1 MPLDAICLSGVLTEL
16 RPQILGARVDKVQQ
30 PERDKVILTLR
41 GKDTGGKLLLASGTG
56 SARLHLTSRS
66 YENPQSP
73 PMFCMLLRKHLAG
86 AKLREVTQPPMERLV
101 KLIFDTY
108 NELGEPSQ
116 KTLILELLGKY
127 CNLILVDEEGII
139 LDAQRRIDADHADRR
154 ILPGLRWH
162 EPEAQGKMSPF
173 EVTYEAF
180 RIALAGKA
188 GDQRLDSWILDT
200 LRGISPLIAR
210 ELTHRSFGKT
220 DARLEET
227 SAEQR
232 EAFLSALTAFFS
244 EIQKGNLTPYEL
256 RGEDGPVDFSY
267 TPITQ
272 YGRARQNIQRERF
285 GILLD
290 NFYETRD
297 RLDRHRQQAGALVK
311 SVTNLRDRSA
321 RKLELQK
328 EELAQAEDRERYRE
342 QGDIITANLHMLTRG
357 QESLTALNF
366 YDPSGGEIT
375 ITLDPLKT
383 PQQNAAAYYKRYNKA
398 KTAERHLIEQ
408 MDRAKGEREYLD
420 SVLESLEKAETTSDI
435 AQIRQELTEAGLL
448 KQSAGKKQKLP
459 PAKPLAFVSSTGMPI
474 YAGKNNL
481 QNDQL
486 TFKTA
491 NRLDI
496 WLHTKDLH
504 GSHVIIATGGAEPDA
519 ETLEEAATIAAWY
532 SEGKAG
538 TKIPV
543 DYTLV
548 KHVKKPSGA
557 KPGATHYVNFKTIY
571 VDPDE
576 TLVNRLRKGN

>member
-1 MPLDAICLSGVLTEL
+1 MPLDAICLSGVLAEL
-16 RPQILGARVDKVQQ
+16 GPQILGARVDKVQQ

-41 GKDTGGKLLLASGTG
+41 GKDAGGKLLLASGTG
-56 SARLHLTSRS
+56 SARLHLTNRS

-73 PMFCMLLRKHLAG
+73 PMFCMLLRKHLSG
-86 AKLREVTQPPMERLV
+86 AKLREITQPPMERLV
-101 KLIFDTY
+101 KLTFDTY

-116 KTLILELLGKY
+116 KTLVLELLGKY

-139 LDAQRRIDADHADRR
+139 LDALRRIDADHADRR
-154 ILPGLRWH
+154 ILPGLRWR
-162 EPEAQGKMSPF
+162 EPEAQGKLNPL
-173 EVTYEAF
+173 EAT
-180 RIALAGKA
+180 REALRTSLAGKA
-188 GDQRLDSWILDT
+188 GDQRLDSWLLDT
-200 LRGISPLIAR
+200 LLGISPLIAR
-210 ELTHRSFGKT
+210 ELTHRSFSKT
-220 DARLEET
+220 GQRLEEI
-227 SAEQR
+227 SSEQR
-232 EAFLSALTAFFS
+232 EVFLDVLMDFFA
-244 EIQKGNLTPYEL
+244 EIQRGKLIPYEL
-256 RGEDGPVDFSY
+256 CDENAPVDFSY

-272 YGRARQNIQRERF
+272 YGDTRQSIQRERF
-285 GILLD
+285 GALLD
-290 NFYETRD
+290 HFYETRD
-297 RLDRHRQQAGALVK
+297 WLDRHRQQAGALVK

-342 QGDIITANLHMLTRG
+342 QGDIITANFHTLSRG
-357 QESLTALNF
+357 QESLTAQNF
-366 YDPSGGEIT
+366 YDPDGDEIT
-375 ITLDPLKT
+375 ISLDPLKT

-420 SVLESLEKAETTSDI
+420 SVLESLQKAETTSDI
-435 AQIRQELTEAGLL
+435 AQIRQELIEAGLL
-448 KQSAGKKQKLP
+448 KQSVGKKQKLP
-459 PAKPLAFVSSTGMPI
+459 PAKPLAFVSSTGIPI

-491 NRLDI
+491 NRLDT

-504 GSHVIIATGGAEPDA
+504 GSHVIIVSNGAEPDA
-519 ETLEEAATIAAWY
+519 ETLEQAATIAAWY

-557 KPGATHYVNFKTIY
+557 KPGETHYVNFKTIY
-571 VDPDE
+571 ANPDE
-576 TLVNRLRKGN
+576 VLVNRLRKGK

>member
-1 MPLDAICLSGVLTEL
+1 
-16 RPQILGARVDKVQQ
+16 
-30 PERDKVILTLR
+30 
-41 GKDTGGKLLLASGTG
+41 
-56 SARLHLTSRS
+56 
-66 YENPQSP
+66 
-73 PMFCMLLRKHLAG
+73 
-86 AKLREVTQPPMERLV
+86 MERLV
-101 KLIFDTY
+101 KLTFDTY

-162 EPEAQGKMSPF
+162 EPEAQGKLNPF
-173 EVTYEAF
+173 EVTHEAL
-180 RIALAGKA
+180 RTSLAGKT
-188 GDQRLDSWILDT
+188 GDQRLDSWLLDT
-200 LRGISPLIAR
+200 LLGISPLIAR
-210 ELTHRSFGKT
+210 ELTNRSFGKT
-220 DARLEET
+220 DARIDET
-227 SAEQR
+227 SQAER
-232 EAFLSALTAFFS
+232 EAFLDALIDFFS
-244 EIQKGNLTPYEL
+244 ETQKGKRIPYEL
-256 RGEDGPVDFSY
+256 RDQEGPVDFSY

-272 YGRARQNIQRERF
+272 YGDTRISVERESF
-285 GILLD
+285 STLLD
-290 NFYETRD
+290 HFYETRD
-297 RLDRHRQQAGALVK
+297 WLDRHRQQAGALVK
-311 SVTNLRDRSA
+311 SVTNLRDRSG

-342 QGDIITANLHMLTRG
+342 QGDIITANLHALTRG
-357 QESLTALNF
+357 QESLTTLNF
-366 YDPSGGEIT
+366 YDPDGGEIT
-375 ITLDPLKT
+375 IPLDPLKT
-383 PQQNAAAYYKRYNKA
+383 PGQNAAAYYKRYNKA
-398 KTAERHLIEQ
+398 KTAERHLTEQ
-408 MDRAKGEREYLD
+408 MERAKGEREYLD

-435 AQIRQELTEAGLL
+435 AQIRQELVEAGLL

-459 PAKPLAFVSSTGMPI
+459 PAKPLAFLSSTGVPI

-504 GSHVIIATGGAEPDA
+504 GSHVIIETAGTEPDP
-519 ETLEEAATIAAWY
+519 ETLEEAASIAAWY

-543 DYTLV
+543 DYTLI

-571 VDPDE
+571 VNPDE
-576 TLVNRLRKGN
+576 ALVNRLRKGK